1 MNDPR
6 GFVIHVAL
14 LVLLTVL
21 GSIVYH
27 SLRRD
32 DIRECITLGVRKA
45 AYYLLLAG
53 VFGVAA
59 HFLTLW
65 L

>member
-1 MNDPR
+1 MNDAR
-6 GFVIHVAL
+6 GFFTHAGL

-32 DIRECITLGVRKA
+32 NVKECIVVGVRKA
-45 AYYLLLAG
+45 AYYLLLALM
-53 VFGVAA
+53 FGVGAQ
-59 HFLTLW
+59 LLSLW

>member
-6 GFVIHVAL
+6 GFFTHVAL
-14 LVLLTVL
+14 LAILTVL

-27 SLRRD
+27 SLRRSSV
-32 DIRECITLGVRKA
+32 RECIAVGVRKA
-45 AYYLLLAG
+45 GYYLLLALM
-53 VFGVAA
+53 FGVGAQ
-59 HFLTLW
+59 LLSLW